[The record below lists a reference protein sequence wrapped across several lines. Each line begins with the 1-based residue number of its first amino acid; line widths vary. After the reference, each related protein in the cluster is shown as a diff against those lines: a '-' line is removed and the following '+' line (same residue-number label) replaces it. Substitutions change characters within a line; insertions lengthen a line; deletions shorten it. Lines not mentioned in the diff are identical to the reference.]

1 MSRFRKTH
9 REVPSLNTTSL
20 PDLIFTLLLF
30 FMLVVNMR
38 SVPVLT
44 QVQLPTT
51 KELQKLKEKSSLIY
65 IVVGKCVN
73 NEPEECPPIQL
84 NNDFTSL
91 DAMPEQLINLKNQA
105 EPEERNKIVV
115 VLRVDKN
122 TPMGIVNDVRRI
134 LREQNLLTVYY
145 AAEKPLTPQYN
156 YIHLRFYFPY

>member
-38 SVPVLT
+38 SVPALM
-44 QVQLPTT
+44 QVQLPNT
-51 KELQKLKEKSSLIY
+51 KELQKLKEKSLLIY
-65 IVVGKCVN
+65 IVVGKSEN
-73 NEPEECPPIQL
+73 NAPHIQL

-91 DAMPEQLINLKNQA
+91 DAMPEQLKHIKNQT
-105 EPEERNKIVV
+105 EPEERTKIVV
-115 VLRVDKN
+115 VLKIDKR
-122 TPMGIVNDVRRI
+122 TAMGVVNDVRRI

-145 AAEKPLTPQYN
+145 AAEKPLY
-156 YIHLRFYFPY
+156 R

>member
-44 QVQLPTT
+44 QVQLPST
-51 KELQKLKEKSSLIY
+51 KELQKLKEKSLLLY
-65 IVVGKCVN
+65 IVVGKSEN
-73 NEPEECPPIQL
+73 NESPIQL

-91 DAMPEQLINLKNQA
+91 DAMPMQLKSLKNQV
-105 EPEERNKIVV
+105 EPEERSQIVV
-115 VLRVDKN
+115 VMRIDKN
-122 TPMGIVNDVRRI
+122 TPMGIVNDVRQI

-145 AAEKPLTPQYN
+145 AAEKP
-156 YIHLRFYFPY
+156 H

>member
-38 SVPVLT
+38 SVPALT
-44 QVQLPTT
+44 QVQLPNT
-51 KELQKLKEKSSLIY
+51 KELQKLKEKSLLIH
-65 IVVGKCVN
+65 IVVGKSGN
-73 NEPEECPPIQL
+73 NEPPVQL

-91 DAMPEQLINLKNQA
+91 DAMPEQLKSLKNQI
-105 EPEERNKIVV
+105 EPEERSKIVV

-122 TPMGIVNDVRRI
+122 TPMGIVNDLRQI

-145 AAEKPLTPQYN
+145 AAEKP
-156 YIHLRFYFPY
+156 H

>member
-38 SVPVLT
+38 SVPALT
-44 QVQLPTT
+44 QVQLPNTS
-51 KELQKLKEKSSLIY
+51 ELQKLKEKSLLIY
-65 IVVGKCVN
+65 IVVGKPEN
-73 NEPEECPPIQL
+73 NMSEKIFPIQL
-84 NNDFTSL
+84 NSDFTSL
-91 DAMPEQLINLKNQA
+91 DSIPAQLKSLRNQI
-105 EPEERNKIVV
+105 EPEERNKIVI

-122 TPMGIVNDVRRI
+122 TPMGLVNDIRQI

-145 AAEKPLTPQYN
+145 AAEKP
-156 YIHLRFYFPY
+156 H